1 MKGLN
6 SFGALQALV
15 TLHKEQ
21 FHEYQLQVARA
32 YVTQAGVIEL
42 KRGIITE
49 LGRVEG
55 RVEAQIDRLVE
66 SRSRHRAPILRL
78 NGGGAI
84 RQGILHAA
92 IPVGS
97 GFRTTGGRKRWGLCP
112 ILVERTIA
120 QRSSSEAWRQPSRPD
135 LGRRRSRPKFLAAAE
150 PQPGSRP

>member
-1 MKGLN
+1 VKGLN

-78 NGGGAI
+78 NG
-84 RQGILHAA
+84 
-92 IPVGS
+92 
-97 GFRTTGGRKRWGLCP
+97 
-112 ILVERTIA
+112 
-120 QRSSSEAWRQPSRPD
+120 
-135 LGRRRSRPKFLAAAE
+135 
-150 PQPGSRP
+150 